1 MRVMLCVLLSFV
13 GLAMVLPNQALAIPN
28 CDQVIPPL
36 LCGYKQDCT
45 SVIEWRGACAG
56 EIPREWRCHWTGP
69 YCEEE
74 FGDWQPCSCWQP
86 GCDCLPAGTPI
97 TLADGTTKPVEKIQV
112 GDRVLSY
119 DQLAAGMTSAEVVA
133 VHAPYAAAHYF
144 VVNEK
149 VSMTENHPVLVG
161 GEWVAAGQL
170 KVGDMLTRAGGDQE
184 SIFSI
189 RRVDE
194 AVTVF
199 NFQVSLGTY
208 VAGGFIMHNK
218 EDCEDY
224 IQLPRP

>member
-1 MRVMLCVLLSFV
+1 MRVLLLVLLSFV
-13 GLAMVLPNQALAIPN
+13 ALMMALSDQALAHPN

-36 LCGYKQDCT
+36 LCGPVSGCT
-45 SVIEWRGACAG
+45 AYIEWRGDCAG
-56 EIPREWRCHWTGP
+56 PIPREWRCCWDGP
-69 YCEEE
+69 NCPPC
-74 FGDWQPCSCWQP
+74 GSWQSCDCWGP
-86 GCDCLPAGTPI
+86 GCDCLPAGTQI

-119 DQLAAGMTSAEVVA
+119 DELAAGMASAEVVA
-133 VHAPYAAAHYF
+133 VHTPYAAAHYF

-161 GEWVAAGQL
+161 GKWVAAGQL

-218 EDCEDY
+218 EDCEDF
-224 IQLPRP
+224 IEFPKP